1 MSEELLVSRVKAALD
16 VAPADPA
23 LRARVIQSLPLN
35 RRQAGA
41 PRWSLAPAIAGLLT
55 IAVVA
60 GLV

>member
-41 PRWSLAPAIAGLLT
+41 PRWSPALSGRTGLRPGR
-55 IAVVA
+55 A
-60 GLV
+60 